1 MSNPWK
7 KNNLIYFSHTK
18 KGKATPSDSLTTILN
33 ELNDDIIPNT
43 GEIYNP
49 FTPVVSP
56 TTDQHVDKIFVQ
68 TSSGYRAVDN
78 NSFYKNTTSDGDDS
92 DSNK

>member
-1 MSNPWK
+1 M
-7 KNNLIYFSHTK
+7 
-18 KGKATPSDSLTTILN
+18 TTILN
-33 ELNDDIIPNT
+33 ELNDDIIPNSD
-43 GEIYNP
+43 IYNP

-56 TTDQHVDKIFVQ
+56 TTEQHPQIVDKIYVQ

-78 NSFYKNTTSDGDDS
+78 NNSFYKSSAMDVDS